1 MPETV
6 MQPSWESVKKRDGEV
21 YYRLSYQRAVYDIGY
36 DNYHDTYEQRWRGE
50 DIQNVTERPILS
62 RFVNPNSTENSWWV
76 QSSVPG
82 VQAQPWE
89 WNYRDGY
96 CGVRLLHEN
105 FENLRDPSL
114 SDFSPDDRGTC
125 SNIADNPVHP
135 ALQDKLI
142 GKQRVAYRRR
152 SKFIAL
158 SALTPDYM
166 DTSGFLNV
174 YEGEFDAGNL
184 VTMIAELG
192 QYGFKVDETYK
203 NTSKFR
209 STFPAPVRSEY
220 ETQLDY
226 KYRFRQ
232 YIHNY
237 NDRAS
242 YALACAID
250 GICPVN
256 FRDQINIASGQ
267 DQQSTSYA

>member
-1 MPETV
+1 M
-6 MQPSWESVKKRDGEV
+6 K
-21 YYRLSYQRAVYDIGY
+21 L
-36 DNYHDTYEQRWRGE
+36 N
-50 DIQNVTERPILS
+50 IQ
-62 RFVNPNSTENSWWV
+62 
-76 QSSVPG
+76 
-82 VQAQPWE
+82 
-89 WNYRDGY
+89 
-96 CGVRLLHEN
+96 
-105 FENLRDPSL
+105 
-114 SDFSPDDRGTC
+114 
-125 SNIADNPVHP
+125 
-135 ALQDKLI
+135 AL
-142 GKQRVAYRRR
+142 V

-232 YIHNY
+232 YMHNY

-267 DQQSTSYA
+267 DQISTSYA